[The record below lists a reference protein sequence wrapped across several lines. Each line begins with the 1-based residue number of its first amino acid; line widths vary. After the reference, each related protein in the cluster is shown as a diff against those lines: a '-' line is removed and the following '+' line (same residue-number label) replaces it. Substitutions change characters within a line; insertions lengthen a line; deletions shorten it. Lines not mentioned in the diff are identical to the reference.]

1 MIQNW
6 DIVSRIDPQT
16 KSLLYALVIDG
27 TEHDARLI
35 AKKLAGYAQA
45 PTAAVAPF
53 VYQFELPSDMDEGT
67 LDKIRT
73 AVTEGI
79 SQTNKV
85 NQFVP
90 GGVLGEPLF
99 NQDVTK
105 EDKDF
110 PTFITLDPSES
121 FFSPSGAGDV
131 ANRDTIGRGSI
142 DLDVPAGLDL
152 QKQVV
157 STQSEAL
164 PEELAKLAAKHQP
177 NATTVPPAPAEKAPA
192 EEVHAPQVPAAEPAQ
207 GPAVPAAETPVPE
220 VSAPAEEGNP
230 INDKDM
236 LIKDMEGTLLDQMPL
251 DDIFEAKTKY
261 DMFLDLNDPKANQQ
275 ANAGRDAKLG
285 DLADGKDSLEETFNI
300 FEQKI
305 KDETCFM
312 DLDAQ
317 GHITTRAA
325 GAATPEKA
333 PAAQVSVPPAED
345 KKPEEPAAQAAV
357 PPIQATPQE
366 PSAPVSKPQ
375 APEED
380 SLKIQIRAPQPQTA
394 QETPAAVQEA
404 PGNDTFRLSNHDST
418 IHPEASGMPD
428 VAAPQ
433 TAQEPEKENSVQMPE
448 ELKILD
454 TIAPVAGVSVRHFD
468 ATEHQPA
475 NPDTDLP
482 EITIRERVD
491 ALEKTFNLET
501 TINKETLQRT
511 FQQTLDTETPELAHP
526 LRTETTAM
534 REMREHQEALLRE
547 GVAPEVPQMA
557 PKVQQ
562 AEPQAPQA
570 VPQAPQMAQ
579 AVPEVPQMAQTEPQA
594 PQMAQAEPQAPQAE
608 ISMPA
613 ATVVPSAPQQQ
624 VATQEQ
630 ATPQQQVAPQ
640 PKPSVPGA
648 PTPAAPVLAP
658 AKPADLPDIPRV
670 QPAQSVAPAQP
681 AKPQAAPVEAAPAQ
695 PAPAVQEVALPKHKT
710 FRIKLKKPLE
720 QTKAPAIDDLHLQ
733 NDNKAESVMQEN
745 NEAKHTFRIRR
756 KEPLTQPQA
765 PLQPAAP
772 RPEPVQAPQ
781 QPHVPPTPAQPAVQ
795 PAPMQQPAPQ
805 PAVQPAPVPQP
816 APAPQPAV
824 QPAPVQQHAP
834 TPQPAPARPAALGP
848 NSTGARVEKPKT
860 IDHSI
865 ELPLSE
871 LKKHNWPLEVPLVP
885 TYTLE
890 NLVIS
895 VNRFAHA
902 TTVSVI
908 DAPGKLYNP
917 LVLFGPTG
925 TGKTHFLNAIG
936 YAMSQKLGQENIFM
950 TNGVRLSRGIQRYV
964 MEGNIDKFEKFM
976 DSVKVLLIDDIHL
989 IAVNEQNRVHISN
1002 LLNKFLKAQKQIVIT
1017 SKYPPESLAKLE
1029 ELINFKL
1036 DSGWISELKS
1046 AHGPAH
1052 FKIVKKMLTDNGI
1065 DLTDN
1070 QVEAFFGAPNITLST
1085 VSRSI
1090 RRIKVLEQVIFPGL
1104 EGVDRSQVM
1113 ILEKLLATKGEDKN
1127 SAIMKHSP
1135 DEITSLPPF
1144 GKGEWGRIGFFYPQ
1158 NSSNMMNWMVYALS
1172 ERAKE
1177 LGIEGSFEI
1186 AVRSSYATE
1195 NVISSAFKIAN
1206 LCDNKK
1212 LKGAVILG
1220 PSLQVCDPSVR
1231 ENFYDILT
1239 HMLEVMLI
1247 RCGIINMEDVS
1258 LPSTYVK
1265 LISELLR

>member
-164 PEELAKLAAKHQP
+164 PEELAKLAAKHRP
-177 NATTVPPAPAEKAPA
+177 DAATVPPAPAEKAPA
-192 EEVHAPQVPAAEPAQ
+192 EEVHAPQVSAAAEPAQ

-220 VSAPAEEGNP
+220 VLAPAEEGNP

-236 LIKDMEGTLLDQMPL
+236 LIKDMEGTLLDKMPL

-357 PPIQATPQE
+357 PPIQTAPQE

-404 PGNDTFRLSNHDST
+404 PGNDTFRLSNNDGT

-433 TAQEPEKENSVQMPE
+433 TAPQPEKENSVQMPE

-534 REMREHQEALLRE
+534 REMREHQEALLRD

-562 AEPQAPQA
+562 AEPQAPQ
-570 VPQAPQMAQ
+570 MAQ
-579 AVPEVPQMAQTEPQA
+579 AVPEVPQVA
-594 PQMAQAEPQAPQAE
+594 PKVQQAEPQMPQAE
-608 ISMPA
+608 ISMPVA
-613 ATVVPSAPQQQ
+613 PDVPLAPQEQ
-624 VATQEQ
+624 VA
-630 ATPQQQVAPQ
+630 PQQQVAPQ

-658 AKPADLPDIPRV
+658 AQPADLPDIPRV

-720 QTKAPAIDDLHLQ
+720 QTQAPATDDLHLQ

-781 QPHVPPTPAQPAVQ
+781 QPQVPPTPAQPAVH

-805 PAVQPAPVPQP
+805 PAVQPVPVPQP

-824 QPAPVQQHAP
+824 QPAPVQQPAP
-834 TPQPAPARPAALGP
+834 APQPAPVRPAALGP

>member
-131 ANRDTIGRGSI
+131 ANRNTIGRGSI
-142 DLDVPAGLDL
+142 DLDVPAGLDM

-177 NATTVPPAPAEKAPA
+177 DAATVPPAPAEKAPA

-207 GPAVPAAETPVPE
+207 GPAVPAAETPAPE

-333 PAAQVSVPPAED
+333 PAAQVSVPPTED

-357 PPIQATPQE
+357 PPLQTAPQE

-394 QETPAAVQEA
+394 QETPAAAQET
-404 PGNDTFRLSNHDST
+404 PGNDMFRLSNHDGT
-418 IHPEASGMPD
+418 IHPAASGMPD

-433 TAQEPEKENSVQMPE
+433 TAPQPEKENSVQMPE

-534 REMREHQEALLRE
+534 REMRERQEALLRE
-547 GVAPEVPQMA
+547 GVAPEVPQVA

-562 AEPQAPQA
+562 AE
-570 VPQAPQMAQ
+570 PQAPQMAQ
-579 AVPEVPQMAQTEPQA
+579 AVPEVPQIA
-594 PQMAQAEPQAPQAE
+594 PKVQQAEPQVPQAE

-613 ATVVPSAPQQQ
+613 
-624 VATQEQ
+624 
-630 ATPQQQVAPQ
+630 
-640 PKPSVPGA
+640 G
-648 PTPAAPVLAP
+648 PVLAP
-658 AKPADLPDIPRV
+658 AKPADLPDIPQV

-720 QTKAPAIDDLHLQ
+720 QTKAPATDDLHLQ

-781 QPHVPPTPAQPAVQ
+781 QPQVPLAPAQPAVQ

-805 PAVQPAPVPQP
+805 PAVQPAPVPH
-816 APAPQPAV
+816 APQPAV
-824 QPAPVQQHAP
+824 QPAPVQQPAP
-834 TPQPAPARPAALGP
+834 APQPAPARPAALGP

-1113 ILEKLLATKGEDKN
+1113 ILEKLLATKGEDQN

>member
-164 PEELAKLAAKHQP
+164 PEELAKLAAKHRP
-177 NATTVPPAPAEKAPA
+177 NAATVPPSPAEKAPA

-220 VSAPAEEGNP
+220 VSATAEEGNP

-357 PPIQATPQE
+357 PPIQTAPQE

-394 QETPAAVQEA
+394 QETPAAVQES

-433 TAQEPEKENSVQMPE
+433 TAPEPEKENSVQMPE

-547 GVAPEVPQMA
+547 GVAPEVPQVA

-562 AEPQAPQA
+562 AEPQAPQ
-570 VPQAPQMAQ
+570 MAQ
-579 AVPEVPQMAQTEPQA
+579 AVPDV
-594 PQMAQAEPQAPQAE
+594 PQAE

-613 ATVVPSAPQQQ
+613 APDVPSAPQGQVAPQQQ
-624 VATQEQ
+624 VAMQE
-630 ATPQQQVAPQ
+630 QVAPQ

-648 PTPAAPVLAP
+648 PTPAGPVLAP

-720 QTKAPAIDDLHLQ
+720 QTQAPATDDLHLQ

-805 PAVQPAPVPQP
+805 PVVQPAPVPQP

-824 QPAPVQQHAP
+824 QPAPVQQPAP
-834 TPQPAPARPAALGP
+834 APQPAPARPAALGP

>member
-121 FFSPSGAGDV
+121 FFSPSEAGDV

-164 PEELAKLAAKHQP
+164 PEELAELAAKHRP
-177 NATTVPPAPAEKAPA
+177 NAATVPPAPAEKAPA
-192 EEVHAPQVPAAEPAQ
+192 EEVHAPQGPAAEPAQ
-207 GPAVPAAETPVPE
+207 GPAVPAAETPAPE

-325 GAATPEKA
+325 QAATPEKA

-357 PPIQATPQE
+357 PPIQAALQE

-394 QETPAAVQEA
+394 QETPAAVQET
-404 PGNDTFRLSNHDST
+404 PGNDTFRLSNHDGT
-418 IHPEASGMPD
+418 INPAASGMPD

-433 TAQEPEKENSVQMPE
+433 TAPQPEKENSVQMPE

-491 ALEKTFNLET
+491 VLEKTFNLET

-534 REMREHQEALLRE
+534 REMRERQEALLRE
-547 GVAPEVPQMA
+547 GVAPKVPQVA

-562 AEPQAPQA
+562 AEPQ
-570 VPQAPQMAQ
+570 VPQMAQ
-579 AVPEVPQMAQTEPQA
+579 AVPDVPQVA
-594 PQMAQAEPQAPQAE
+594 PKVQQAEPQVPQAE

-613 ATVVPSAPQQQ
+613 
-624 VATQEQ
+624 
-630 ATPQQQVAPQ
+630 
-640 PKPSVPGA
+640 G
-648 PTPAAPVLAP
+648 PVLAP
-658 AKPADLPDIPRV
+658 AQPADLPDIPRV

-720 QTKAPAIDDLHLQ
+720 QTKAPATDDLHLQ

-781 QPHVPPTPAQPAVQ
+781 QPQVPPTPAQPAVQ
-795 PAPMQQPAPQ
+795 PAPMQHSAPQ
-805 PAVQPAPVPQP
+805 PAVQPAPVPH
-816 APAPQPAV
+816 APQPAV
-824 QPAPVQQHAP
+824 QPAPVQQPAP
-834 TPQPAPARPAALGP
+834 APQPAPARPAALGP

-1113 ILEKLLATKGEDKN
+1113 ILEKLLATKGEDQN

>member
-121 FFSPSGAGDV
+121 FFSPSGAGDM

-177 NATTVPPAPAEKAPA
+177 NAATVPPAPAKKAPA

-207 GPAVPAAETPVPE
+207 GPAVPAAETPAPE

-325 GAATPEKA
+325 QAATPEKA

-357 PPIQATPQE
+357 PPIQTAPQE
-366 PSAPVSKPQ
+366 PSVPVSKPQ

-404 PGNDTFRLSNHDST
+404 PGNATFRLSNHDGT
-418 IHPEASGMPD
+418 IHPAASGMPD

-433 TAQEPEKENSVQMPE
+433 TAPQPEKENSVQMPE

-491 ALEKTFNLET
+491 VLEKTFNLET

-534 REMREHQEALLRE
+534 REMRERQEALLRE
-547 GVAPEVPQMA
+547 GVAPEVPQA
-557 PKVQQ
+557 VPKVQQ
-562 AEPQAPQA
+562 AEPQAPQ
-570 VPQAPQMAQ
+570 MAQ
-579 AVPEVPQMAQTEPQA
+579 AVPDV
-594 PQMAQAEPQAPQAE
+594 PQAE

-613 ATVVPSAPQQQ
+613 
-624 VATQEQ
+624 
-630 ATPQQQVAPQ
+630 
-640 PKPSVPGA
+640 G
-648 PTPAAPVLAP
+648 PVLAP
-658 AKPADLPDIPRV
+658 AQPADLPDIPRV

-681 AKPQAAPVEAAPAQ
+681 VKPQAAPVEAAPAQ

-720 QTKAPAIDDLHLQ
+720 QTKAPATDDLHLQ

-781 QPHVPPTPAQPAVQ
+781 QPQVPPIPAQPAVQ
-795 PAPMQQPAPQ
+795 PAPMQHSAPQ

-824 QPAPVQQHAP
+824 QPVPVQQPAP
-834 TPQPAPARPAALGP
+834 APQPAPARPAALGP

-1113 ILEKLLATKGEDKN
+1113 ILEKLLATKGEDQN

-1247 RCGIINMEDVS
+1247 RCGIINMEDVR

>member
-164 PEELAKLAAKHQP
+164 PEELAKLAAKHRP
-177 NATTVPPAPAEKAPA
+177 NAATVPPDPAEKAPA
-192 EEVHAPQVPAAEPAQ
+192 EEVHAPQVPAAEPAP

-275 ANAGRDAKLG
+275 ANAGRNAKLG

-357 PPIQATPQE
+357 PPLQTAPQE
-366 PSAPVSKPQ
+366 PSVPVSKPQ

-394 QETPAAVQEA
+394 QETPATVQEA
-404 PGNDTFRLSNHDST
+404 PGNDTFRLSNHDGT
-418 IHPEASGMPD
+418 INPAASGMPD

-433 TAQEPEKENSVQMPE
+433 TAPQPEKENSVQMPE

-491 ALEKTFNLET
+491 VLEKTFNLET

-534 REMREHQEALLRE
+534 REMRERQEALLRE
-547 GVAPEVPQMA
+547 GVAPEVPQVA

-562 AEPQAPQA
+562 AEPQ
-570 VPQAPQMAQ
+570 V
-579 AVPEVPQMAQTEPQA
+579 
-594 PQMAQAEPQAPQAE
+594 PQAE

-613 ATVVPSAPQQQ
+613 
-624 VATQEQ
+624 
-630 ATPQQQVAPQ
+630 
-640 PKPSVPGA
+640 G
-648 PTPAAPVLAP
+648 PVLAP
-658 AKPADLPDIPRV
+658 AQPADLPDIPQV

-720 QTKAPAIDDLHLQ
+720 QTKAPATDDLHLQ

-781 QPHVPPTPAQPAVQ
+781 QPQVPPTPAQPAVQ

-805 PAVQPAPVPQP
+805 PAVQPAPVPH
-816 APAPQPAV
+816 APQPAV
-824 QPAPVQQHAP
+824 QPAPVQQPAP
-834 TPQPAPARPAALGP
+834 APQPAPARPAALGP

>member
-131 ANRDTIGRGSI
+131 ANRNTIGRGSI
-142 DLDVPAGLDL
+142 DLDVPAGLDM

-164 PEELAKLAAKHQP
+164 PEELAKLAAKHRP
-177 NATTVPPAPAEKAPA
+177 NAATVPPAPAEKAPA
-192 EEVHAPQVPAAEPAQ
+192 EEVHAPQVPAAAEPAQ
-207 GPAVPAAETPVPE
+207 GPAVPAAETPAPE
-220 VSAPAEEGNP
+220 VSAPAEEGSP

-325 GAATPEKA
+325 QAATPEKA
-333 PAAQVSVPPAED
+333 PAAQASVPPAKD

-357 PPIQATPQE
+357 PPLQTAPQE

-380 SLKIQIRAPQPQTA
+380 SLKIQIRAPQPQPA
-394 QETPAAVQEA
+394 QETPAAAQET
-404 PGNDTFRLSNHDST
+404 PGNDTFRLSNHDGT
-418 IHPEASGMPD
+418 INPAASGMPD

-433 TAQEPEKENSVQMPE
+433 TAPQPEKENSVQMPE

-491 ALEKTFNLET
+491 VLEKTFNLET

-526 LRTETTAM
+526 LRAETTAM
-534 REMREHQEALLRE
+534 REMRERQEALLRE
-547 GVAPEVPQMA
+547 GVAPEVPQVA

-562 AEPQAPQA
+562 AE
-570 VPQAPQMAQ
+570 PQAPQMAQ
-579 AVPEVPQMAQTEPQA
+579 AVPEVPQIAPKVQQAEPQAPQMAQVVPEVPQAEPQA
-594 PQMAQAEPQAPQAE
+594 PQMAQAVPEVPQIAPKVQQAEPQVPQAE

-613 ATVVPSAPQQQ
+613 
-624 VATQEQ
+624 
-630 ATPQQQVAPQ
+630 
-640 PKPSVPGA
+640 G
-648 PTPAAPVLAP
+648 PVLAP
-658 AKPADLPDIPRV
+658 AQPADLPDIPQV

-695 PAPAVQEVALPKHKT
+695 PAPAVQEVTLPKHKT

-720 QTKAPAIDDLHLQ
+720 QTKAPATDDLHLQ

-781 QPHVPPTPAQPAVQ
+781 QPQVPPIPAQPAVQ

-824 QPAPVQQHAP
+824 QPAPVQQPAP
-834 TPQPAPARPAALGP
+834 APQPAPARPAALGP

-1113 ILEKLLATKGEDKN
+1113 ILEKLLATKGEDQN

-1135 DEITSLPPF
+1135 EEITSLPPF

>member
-16 KSLLYALVIDG
+16 KSLLYALVIAG

-45 PTAAVAPF
+45 PTAAVTPF

-164 PEELAKLAAKHQP
+164 PEELAELAAKHRP
-177 NATTVPPAPAEKAPA
+177 DAATVPPAPAEKAPA
-192 EEVHAPQVPAAEPAQ
+192 EEIHAPQVPAAEPAQ
-207 GPAVPAAETPVPE
+207 GPAVPAAETPAPE

-357 PPIQATPQE
+357 PPIQTAPQE

-394 QETPAAVQEA
+394 QETPAAAQET
-404 PGNDTFRLSNHDST
+404 PGNDTFRLSNHDGT
-418 IHPEASGMPD
+418 INPAASGMPD

-433 TAQEPEKENSVQMPE
+433 TAPQPEKENSVQMPE

-454 TIAPVAGVSVRHFD
+454 TIAPVSGVSVRHFD

-491 ALEKTFNLET
+491 VLEKTFNLET

-534 REMREHQEALLRE
+534 REMRERQEALLRE
-547 GVAPEVPQMA
+547 GVAPEVPQVA

-562 AEPQAPQA
+562 AE
-570 VPQAPQMAQ
+570 PQAPQMAQ
-579 AVPEVPQMAQTEPQA
+579 AVPEVPQAEPQA
-594 PQMAQAEPQAPQAE
+594 PQMAQAVPDVPQVAPKVQQAEPQVPQAE

-613 ATVVPSAPQQQ
+613 
-624 VATQEQ
+624 
-630 ATPQQQVAPQ
+630 
-640 PKPSVPGA
+640 G
-648 PTPAAPVLAP
+648 PVLAP
-658 AKPADLPDIPRV
+658 AQPADLPDIPRV
-670 QPAQSVAPAQP
+670 QPAQSVAPAQS

-720 QTKAPAIDDLHLQ
+720 QTQAPATDDLHLQ

-781 QPHVPPTPAQPAVQ
+781 QPQVPPTPAQPAVQ
-795 PAPMQQPAPQ
+795 PAPMQHSAPQ
-805 PAVQPAPVPQP
+805 PAVQPAPVPH
-816 APAPQPAV
+816 APQPAV
-824 QPAPVQQHAP
+824 QPAPVQQPAP
-834 TPQPAPARPAALGP
+834 APQPAPARPAALGP

-1113 ILEKLLATKGEDKN
+1113 ILEKLLATKGEDQN

-1135 DEITSLPPF
+1135 EEITSLPPF

-1247 RCGIINMEDVS
+1247 RCGIINMEDVR

>member
-121 FFSPSGAGDV
+121 FFSPSEAGDV

-164 PEELAKLAAKHQP
+164 PEELAKLAAKHRP
-177 NATTVPPAPAEKAPA
+177 NAAAVPPAPAEKAPA
-192 EEVHAPQVPAAEPAQ
+192 PQVPAAEPAQ
-207 GPAVPAAETPVPE
+207 VPAVPAAETPAPE
-220 VSAPAEEGNP
+220 VLATAEEGNP

-357 PPIQATPQE
+357 PPIQTTPQE

-375 APEED
+375 APEEN

-404 PGNDTFRLSNHDST
+404 PGNDTFRLSNHDGT
-418 IHPEASGMPD
+418 ISPAASGMPN

-433 TAQEPEKENSVQMPE
+433 TAPEPEKENSVQMPE
-448 ELKILD
+448 ELKILN

-491 ALEKTFNLET
+491 VLEKTFNLET

-534 REMREHQEALLRE
+534 REMRERQEALLRE
-547 GVAPEVPQMA
+547 GEA
-557 PKVQQ
+557 
-562 AEPQAPQA
+562 
-570 VPQAPQMAQ
+570 
-579 AVPEVPQMAQTEPQA
+579 PEVPQMAQTEPQA
-594 PQMAQAEPQAPQAE
+594 PQMAQAVPDVPQAPQAEPQAPQMAQTEPQAPQAE

-613 ATVVPSAPQQQ
+613 APDVPSAPQGQVAPQQQ
-624 VATQEQ
+624 VAAQE
-630 ATPQQQVAPQ
+630 QVAPQ
-640 PKPSVPGA
+640 PKPSVPGV

-781 QPHVPPTPAQPAVQ
+781 QPQVPPTPAQPAAQ

-824 QPAPVQQHAP
+824 QPASVQQHAP

>member
-131 ANRDTIGRGSI
+131 ANRNTIGRGSI

-164 PEELAKLAAKHQP
+164 PEELANLAAKHRP
-177 NATTVPPAPAEKAPA
+177 NAATVPPAPAEKAPA
-192 EEVHAPQVPAAEPAQ
+192 EVHAPQVPAAEPAQ

-220 VSAPAEEGNP
+220 VSAPAEESNP

-236 LIKDMEGTLLDQMPL
+236 LIKDMEGTLLDQIPL

-325 GAATPEKA
+325 GATTPEKA

-357 PPIQATPQE
+357 PPIQTAPQE
-366 PSAPVSKPQ
+366 PSVPVSKPQ

-394 QETPAAVQEA
+394 QETPAAAQET

-433 TAQEPEKENSVQMPE
+433 TAPQPEKENSVQMPE

-491 ALEKTFNLET
+491 VLEKTFNLET

-534 REMREHQEALLRE
+534 REMRERQEALLRE
-547 GVAPEVPQMA
+547 GVAPEVPQVA

-562 AEPQAPQA
+562 AE
-570 VPQAPQMAQ
+570 PQAPQMAQ
-579 AVPEVPQMAQTEPQA
+579 AVPEVPQAEPQA
-594 PQMAQAEPQAPQAE
+594 PQMAQAVPNVPQIAPKVQQAEPQVPQAE

-613 ATVVPSAPQQQ
+613 
-624 VATQEQ
+624 
-630 ATPQQQVAPQ
+630 
-640 PKPSVPGA
+640 G
-648 PTPAAPVLAP
+648 PVLAP

-720 QTKAPAIDDLHLQ
+720 QTQAPATDDLHLQ

-781 QPHVPPTPAQPAVQ
+781 QPQVPPLPAQPAVQ

-805 PAVQPAPVPQP
+805 PAVQPAPVPH
-816 APAPQPAV
+816 APQPAV
-824 QPAPVQQHAP
+824 QPAPVQQPAP
-834 TPQPAPARPAALGP
+834 APQPAPARPAALGP

-1113 ILEKLLATKGEDKN
+1113 ILEKLLATKGEDQN

>member
-142 DLDVPAGLDL
+142 DLDVPAGLDM

-164 PEELAKLAAKHQP
+164 PEELAELAAKHRP
-177 NATTVPPAPAEKAPA
+177 NAATVPPAPAEKAPA

-207 GPAVPAAETPVPE
+207 VPAVPAAETPVPE
-220 VSAPAEEGNP
+220 VSAPAEEGSP

-345 KKPEEPAAQAAV
+345 KKPEEPPAQAAV
-357 PPIQATPQE
+357 PPIQTAPQE

-394 QETPAAVQEA
+394 QETPAAAQET
-404 PGNDTFRLSNHDST
+404 PGNDTFRLSNHDGT
-418 IHPEASGMPD
+418 IHPAASGMPD

-433 TAQEPEKENSVQMPE
+433 TAPQPEKENSVQMPE

-454 TIAPVAGVSVRHFD
+454 TITPVAGVSVRHFD

-491 ALEKTFNLET
+491 VLEKTFN
-501 TINKETLQRT
+501 
-511 FQQTLDTETPELAHP
+511 
-526 LRTETTAM
+526 
-534 REMREHQEALLRE
+534 
-547 GVAPEVPQMA
+547 
-557 PKVQQ
+557 
-562 AEPQAPQA
+562 
-570 VPQAPQMAQ
+570 
-579 AVPEVPQMAQTEPQA
+579 
-594 PQMAQAEPQAPQAE
+594 
-608 ISMPA
+608 
-613 ATVVPSAPQQQ
+613 
-624 VATQEQ
+624 
-630 ATPQQQVAPQ
+630 
-640 PKPSVPGA
+640 
-648 PTPAAPVLAP
+648 
-658 AKPADLPDIPRV
+658 
-670 QPAQSVAPAQP
+670 
-681 AKPQAAPVEAAPAQ
+681 
-695 PAPAVQEVALPKHKT
+695 
-710 FRIKLKKPLE
+710 
-720 QTKAPAIDDLHLQ
+720 
-733 NDNKAESVMQEN
+733 
-745 NEAKHTFRIRR
+745 
-756 KEPLTQPQA
+756 
-765 PLQPAAP
+765 
-772 RPEPVQAPQ
+772 
-781 QPHVPPTPAQPAVQ
+781 
-795 PAPMQQPAPQ
+795 
-805 PAVQPAPVPQP
+805 
-816 APAPQPAV
+816 
-824 QPAPVQQHAP
+824 
-834 TPQPAPARPAALGP
+834 
-848 NSTGARVEKPKT
+848 
-860 IDHSI
+860 
-865 ELPLSE
+865 
-871 LKKHNWPLEVPLVP
+871 
-885 TYTLE
+885 
-890 NLVIS
+890 
-895 VNRFAHA
+895 
-902 TTVSVI
+902 
-908 DAPGKLYNP
+908 
-917 LVLFGPTG
+917 
-925 TGKTHFLNAIG
+925 
-936 YAMSQKLGQENIFM
+936 
-950 TNGVRLSRGIQRYV
+950 
-964 MEGNIDKFEKFM
+964 
-976 DSVKVLLIDDIHL
+976 
-989 IAVNEQNRVHISN
+989 
-1002 LLNKFLKAQKQIVIT
+1002 
-1017 SKYPPESLAKLE
+1017 
-1029 ELINFKL
+1029 
-1036 DSGWISELKS
+1036 
-1046 AHGPAH
+1046 
-1052 FKIVKKMLTDNGI
+1052 
-1065 DLTDN
+1065 
-1070 QVEAFFGAPNITLST
+1070 
-1085 VSRSI
+1085 
-1090 RRIKVLEQVIFPGL
+1090 
-1104 EGVDRSQVM
+1104 
-1113 ILEKLLATKGEDKN
+1113 
-1127 SAIMKHSP
+1127 
-1135 DEITSLPPF
+1135 
-1144 GKGEWGRIGFFYPQ
+1144 
-1158 NSSNMMNWMVYALS
+1158 
-1172 ERAKE
+1172 
-1177 LGIEGSFEI
+1177 
-1186 AVRSSYATE
+1186 
-1195 NVISSAFKIAN
+1195 
-1206 LCDNKK
+1206 
-1212 LKGAVILG
+1212 
-1220 PSLQVCDPSVR
+1220 
-1231 ENFYDILT
+1231 
-1239 HMLEVMLI
+1239 
-1247 RCGIINMEDVS
+1247 
-1258 LPSTYVK
+1258 
-1265 LISELLR
+1265 

>member
-142 DLDVPAGLDL
+142 DLDVPAGLDM

-164 PEELAKLAAKHQP
+164 PEELAKLAAKHRP
-177 NATTVPPAPAEKAPA
+177 NAATVPPAPAEKAPA
-192 EEVHAPQVPAAEPAQ
+192 EEVHAPQGPAAEPAQ
-207 GPAVPAAETPVPE
+207 GPAVPAAETPAPE
-220 VSAPAEEGNP
+220 VSAPAEESNP

-325 GAATPEKA
+325 QAATPEKA
-333 PAAQVSVPPAED
+333 PAAQASVPPAED

-357 PPIQATPQE
+357 PPIQAAPQE
-366 PSAPVSKPQ
+366 PSVPVSKPQ

-380 SLKIQIRAPQPQTA
+380 SLKMQIRAPQPQTA

-404 PGNDTFRLSNHDST
+404 PGNDTFRLSNHDGT
-418 IHPEASGMPD
+418 IHPAASGMPD

-433 TAQEPEKENSVQMPE
+433 TAPQPEEENSVQMPE

-491 ALEKTFNLET
+491 VLEKTFNLET
-501 TINKETLQRT
+501 TINKDTLQRT

-534 REMREHQEALLRE
+534 REMRERQEALLRE
-547 GVAPEVPQMA
+547 GVAPEVPQVV
-557 PKVQQ
+557 PEVPQ
-562 AEPQAPQA
+562 AE
-570 VPQAPQMAQ
+570 PQAPQMAQ
-579 AVPEVPQMAQTEPQA
+579 AVPDVPQVA
-594 PQMAQAEPQAPQAE
+594 PKVQQAEPQVPQAE

-613 ATVVPSAPQQQ
+613 
-624 VATQEQ
+624 
-630 ATPQQQVAPQ
+630 
-640 PKPSVPGA
+640 G
-648 PTPAAPVLAP
+648 PVLAP
-658 AKPADLPDIPRV
+658 AQPADLPDIPRV
-670 QPAQSVAPAQP
+670 QPAQSVAPVQP
-681 AKPQAAPVEAAPAQ
+681 AKPQAAPLEAAPAQ

-720 QTKAPAIDDLHLQ
+720 QTKAPATDDLHLQ

-781 QPHVPPTPAQPAVQ
+781 QPQVPPTPAQPAVQ

-805 PAVQPAPVPQP
+805 PAVQPAPVPH
-816 APAPQPAV
+816 APQPAV
-824 QPAPVQQHAP
+824 QPAPVQQPAP
-834 TPQPAPARPAALGP
+834 APQPAPARPAALGP

-1113 ILEKLLATKGEDKN
+1113 ILEKLLATKGEDQN

>member
-164 PEELAKLAAKHQP
+164 PEELAKLAAKHRP
-177 NATTVPPAPAEKAPA
+177 NAAAVPPAPAEKAPA
-192 EEVHAPQVPAAEPAQ
+192 EEVHAPQVPATAEPEQ
-207 GPAVPAAETPVPE
+207 GPAVPAAETPAPE

-357 PPIQATPQE
+357 PPIQTAPQE

-404 PGNDTFRLSNHDST
+404 PGNDTFRLSNHDGT
-418 IHPEASGMPD
+418 IHPAASGMPD

-433 TAQEPEKENSVQMPE
+433 TAPKPEEENSVQMPE

-491 ALEKTFNLET
+491 VLEKTFNLET

-534 REMREHQEALLRE
+534 REMRERQEALLRE
-547 GVAPEVPQMA
+547 GVAPEVPQVA

-562 AEPQAPQA
+562 AE
-570 VPQAPQMAQ
+570 PQAPQMAQ
-579 AVPEVPQMAQTEPQA
+579 AVPEVPQIA
-594 PQMAQAEPQAPQAE
+594 PKVQQAEPQVPQAE

-613 ATVVPSAPQQQ
+613 
-624 VATQEQ
+624 
-630 ATPQQQVAPQ
+630 
-640 PKPSVPGA
+640 G
-648 PTPAAPVLAP
+648 PVLAP

-681 AKPQAAPVEAAPAQ
+681 AKPQAAPLEAAPAQ

-720 QTKAPAIDDLHLQ
+720 QTKAPATDDLHLQ

-781 QPHVPPTPAQPAVQ
+781 QPQVPPTPAQPAVQ
-795 PAPMQQPAPQ
+795 PAPMQHSAPQ
-805 PAVQPAPVPQP
+805 PAVQPAPVPH
-816 APAPQPAV
+816 APQPAV
-824 QPAPVQQHAP
+824 QPAPVQQPAP
-834 TPQPAPARPAALGP
+834 APQPAPARPAALGP

-1017 SKYPPESLAKLE
+1017 SKYPPEALAKLE

-1113 ILEKLLATKGEDKN
+1113 ILEKLLATKGEDQN

>member
-121 FFSPSGAGDV
+121 FFSPSETGDV

-164 PEELAKLAAKHQP
+164 PEELAKLAAKHRP
-177 NATTVPPAPAEKAPA
+177 NAATVPPAPAEKAPA
-192 EEVHAPQVPAAEPAQ
+192 EEVPAPQVPAAEPAQ
-207 GPAVPAAETPVPE
+207 GPAVPAAETPAPE

-357 PPIQATPQE
+357 PPIQTTPQE

-394 QETPAAVQEA
+394 QETPAALQEA
-404 PGNDTFRLSNHDST
+404 PGNDTFRLSNHDGA
-418 IHPEASGMPD
+418 IHPAASGMPD

-433 TAQEPEKENSVQMPE
+433 TAPQPEEENSVQMPE
-448 ELKILD
+448 ELKILN

-491 ALEKTFNLET
+491 VLEKTFNLET
-501 TINKETLQRT
+501 TINKDTLQRT

-534 REMREHQEALLRE
+534 REMRERQEALLRE

-557 PKVQQ
+557 
-562 AEPQAPQA
+562 QA
-570 VPQAPQMAQ
+570 VPD
-579 AVPEVPQMAQTEPQA
+579 VPQMAQTEPQA

-613 ATVVPSAPQQQ
+613 APDVPSAPQQQ
-624 VATQEQ
+624 AI
-630 ATPQQQVAPQ
+630 PQQQVAPR

-658 AKPADLPDIPRV
+658 AQPADLPDIPRV

-781 QPHVPPTPAQPAVQ
+781 QPQVPPTPAQPAVQ

-805 PAVQPAPVPQP
+805 PAVQPAP
-816 APAPQPAV
+816 APQPAV
-824 QPAPVQQHAP
+824 QPASVQQHAP

>member
-164 PEELAKLAAKHQP
+164 PEELAKLAAKHRP
-177 NATTVPPAPAEKAPA
+177 NAATVPPAPAEKAPA

-207 GPAVPAAETPVPE
+207 GPAVPAAETPAPE

-236 LIKDMEGTLLDQMPL
+236 LIKDMEGTLLDKMPL

-345 KKPEEPAAQAAV
+345 KKPEEPAAQTAV
-357 PPIQATPQE
+357 PPIQTAPQE

-433 TAQEPEKENSVQMPE
+433 TAPQPEEENSVQMPE
-448 ELKILD
+448 ELKILN

-534 REMREHQEALLRE
+534 REMRERQEALLRD
-547 GVAPEVPQMA
+547 GVAPEVPQVA
-557 PKVQQ
+557 PKVQPT
-562 AEPQAPQA
+562 E
-570 VPQAPQMAQ
+570 PQAPQMAQ
-579 AVPEVPQMAQTEPQA
+579 AVPDVPQIA
-594 PQMAQAEPQAPQAE
+594 PKVQQAESQVPQAE

-613 ATVVPSAPQQQ
+613 A
-624 VATQEQ
+624 
-630 ATPQQQVAPQ
+630 
-640 PKPSVPGA
+640 
-648 PTPAAPVLAP
+648 PVLAP
-658 AKPADLPDIPRV
+658 AQPADLPDIPRV

-720 QTKAPAIDDLHLQ
+720 QTKAPATDDLHLQ

>member
-164 PEELAKLAAKHQP
+164 PEELAKLAAKHRP
-177 NATTVPPAPAEKAPA
+177 NAATVPPAPAEKAPA

-207 GPAVPAAETPVPE
+207 GPAVPAAETPAPE
-220 VSAPAEEGNP
+220 VSAPAEESNP

-357 PPIQATPQE
+357 PPIQTAPQE

-394 QETPAAVQEA
+394 QETPAAAQET
-404 PGNDTFRLSNHDST
+404 PGNDTFRLSNHDGT
-418 IHPEASGMPD
+418 INPAASGMPD

-433 TAQEPEKENSVQMPE
+433 PEEENSVQMPE

-454 TIAPVAGVSVRHFD
+454 TIAPVSGVSVRHFD

-491 ALEKTFNLET
+491 VLEKTFNLET

-534 REMREHQEALLRE
+534 REMRERQEALLRE
-547 GVAPEVPQMA
+547 GVAPEVPQVA

-562 AEPQAPQA
+562 AEPQAPQMAQA
-570 VPQAPQMAQ
+570 VPDVPQAEPQAPQMAQ
-579 AVPEVPQMAQTEPQA
+579 AVPEVPQTA
-594 PQMAQAEPQAPQAE
+594 PKVQQAEPQVPQAE

-613 ATVVPSAPQQQ
+613 
-624 VATQEQ
+624 
-630 ATPQQQVAPQ
+630 
-640 PKPSVPGA
+640 G
-648 PTPAAPVLAP
+648 PVLAP
-658 AKPADLPDIPRV
+658 AQPADLPDIPRV
-670 QPAQSVAPAQP
+670 QPAQGVAPAQS

-720 QTKAPAIDDLHLQ
+720 QTKAPATDDLHLQ

-781 QPHVPPTPAQPAVQ
+781 QPQVPPPPAQPAVQ
-795 PAPMQQPAPQ
+795 PAPMQHSAPQ
-805 PAVQPAPVPQP
+805 PAVQPAPVPH
-816 APAPQPAV
+816 APQPAV
-824 QPAPVQQHAP
+824 QPAPVQQPAP
-834 TPQPAPARPAALGP
+834 APQPAPARPAALGP

-1113 ILEKLLATKGEDKN
+1113 ILEKLLATKGEDQN

>member
-1 MIQNW
+1 
-6 DIVSRIDPQT
+6 
-16 KSLLYALVIDG
+16 
-27 TEHDARLI
+27 
-35 AKKLAGYAQA
+35 
-45 PTAAVAPF
+45 
-53 VYQFELPSDMDEGT
+53 MDEGT

-131 ANRDTIGRGSI
+131 ANRNTIGRGSI
-142 DLDVPAGLDL
+142 DLDVPAGLDM

-177 NATTVPPAPAEKAPA
+177 DAATVPPAPAEKAPA

-207 GPAVPAAETPVPE
+207 GPAVPAAETPAPE

-357 PPIQATPQE
+357 PPIQTAPQE

-380 SLKIQIRAPQPQTA
+380 SLKIQIRAPQPQPA
-394 QETPAAVQEA
+394 QETPAAAQEA
-404 PGNDTFRLSNHDST
+404 PGNDTFRLSNHDGT
-418 IHPEASGMPD
+418 IHPAASGMPD

-433 TAQEPEKENSVQMPE
+433 TAPQPEKENSVQMPE

-491 ALEKTFNLET
+491 VLEKTFNLET

-534 REMREHQEALLRE
+534 REMRERQEALLRE
-547 GVAPEVPQMA
+547 GVAPEVPQVA

-562 AEPQAPQA
+562 AE
-570 VPQAPQMAQ
+570 PQAPQMAQ
-579 AVPEVPQMAQTEPQA
+579 AVPEVPQIA
-594 PQMAQAEPQAPQAE
+594 PKVQQAEPQVPQAE

-613 ATVVPSAPQQQ
+613 
-624 VATQEQ
+624 
-630 ATPQQQVAPQ
+630 
-640 PKPSVPGA
+640 G
-648 PTPAAPVLAP
+648 PVLAP
-658 AKPADLPDIPRV
+658 AKPADLPDIPQV

-681 AKPQAAPVEAAPAQ
+681 AKPQAAPVEAAPAH

-720 QTKAPAIDDLHLQ
+720 QTQAPATDDLHLQ

-781 QPHVPPTPAQPAVQ
+781 QPQVPPIPAQPAVQ

-805 PAVQPAPVPQP
+805 PAVQPAPVPH
-816 APAPQPAV
+816 APQPAV
-824 QPAPVQQHAP
+824 QPAPVQQPAP
-834 TPQPAPARPAALGP
+834 APQPAPARPAALGP

-925 TGKTHFLNAIG
+925 PGKTHFLNAIG

-1113 ILEKLLATKGEDKN
+1113 ILEKLLATKGEDQN
-1127 SAIMKHSP
+1127 SAIMEHSP

>member
-121 FFSPSGAGDV
+121 FFSPSEAGDV

-164 PEELAKLAAKHQP
+164 PAELAELAAKHRS
-177 NATTVPPAPAEKAPA
+177 NAAAVPPAPAEKTPA
-192 EEVHAPQVPAAEPAQ
+192 EEVHAPQVPAAAEPAQ
-207 GPAVPAAETPVPE
+207 GPAVPAEETPAPE

-345 KKPEEPAAQAAV
+345 KKPEEPSAQAAV
-357 PPIQATPQE
+357 PPIQTTPQE

-394 QETPAAVQEA
+394 P
-404 PGNDTFRLSNHDST
+404 
-418 IHPEASGMPD
+418 
-428 VAAPQ
+428 
-433 TAQEPEKENSVQMPE
+433 EPEKENSVQMPE

-491 ALEKTFNLET
+491 VLEKTFNLET

-534 REMREHQEALLRE
+534 REMRERQEALLRE
-547 GVAPEVPQMA
+547 GVAPEVPQVA
-557 PKVQQ
+557 PK
-562 AEPQAPQA
+562 A
-570 VPQAPQMAQ
+570 
-579 AVPEVPQMAQTEPQA
+579 PQMAQTEPQA
-594 PQMAQAEPQAPQAE
+594 PQMVQAVPDVPQAEPQAPQMAQTEPQASQAE

-613 ATVVPSAPQQQ
+613 APQ
-624 VATQEQ
+624 EP

-640 PKPSVPGA
+640 PKPSVPGVS
-648 PTPAAPVLAP
+648 TPAAPVLAP

-720 QTKAPAIDDLHLQ
+720 QTQAPATDDLHLQ

-781 QPHVPPTPAQPAVQ
+781 QPQVPPTPAQPAVQ

-805 PAVQPAPVPQP
+805 PAVQPAPVPH
-816 APAPQPAV
+816 APQPAV
-824 QPAPVQQHAP
+824 QPAPVQQPAP
-834 TPQPAPARPAALGP
+834 APQPAPARPAALGP

>member
-121 FFSPSGAGDV
+121 FFSPSEAGDV

-142 DLDVPAGLDL
+142 DLDVPAGLDM

-164 PEELAKLAAKHQP
+164 PEELAKLAAKHRP
-177 NATTVPPAPAEKAPA
+177 NAAAVPPAPAEKAPA
-192 EEVHAPQVPAAEPAQ
+192 EEVHAPQV
-207 GPAVPAAETPVPE
+207 PAVPAAETPVPE

-333 PAAQVSVPPAED
+333 PAAQVSVPPAKD

-357 PPIQATPQE
+357 PPLQTAPQE

-394 QETPAAVQEA
+394 QETPAAAQET
-404 PGNDTFRLSNHDST
+404 PGNDTFRLSNHDGT
-418 IHPEASGMPD
+418 INPAASGMPD

-433 TAQEPEKENSVQMPE
+433 TAPQPEEENSVQMPE

-491 ALEKTFNLET
+491 VLEKTFNLET

-534 REMREHQEALLRE
+534 REMRERQEALLRE
-547 GVAPEVPQMA
+547 GVAPEVPQVA

-562 AEPQAPQA
+562 AEPQAPQMA
-570 VPQAPQMAQ
+570 QAVPDVPQAEPQVPQMAQ
-579 AVPEVPQMAQTEPQA
+579 AVSEVPQMAPKVQ
-594 PQMAQAEPQAPQAE
+594 QAEPQVPQAD

-613 ATVVPSAPQQQ
+613 
-624 VATQEQ
+624 
-630 ATPQQQVAPQ
+630 
-640 PKPSVPGA
+640 G
-648 PTPAAPVLAP
+648 PVLAP
-658 AKPADLPDIPRV
+658 AQPADLPDIPRV

-720 QTKAPAIDDLHLQ
+720 QTKAPATDDLHLQ

-781 QPHVPPTPAQPAVQ
+781 QPQVPPTPAQPAVQ

-805 PAVQPAPVPQP
+805 PAVQPAPVPH
-816 APAPQPAV
+816 APQPAV
-824 QPAPVQQHAP
+824 QPAPVQQPAP
-834 TPQPAPARPAALGP
+834 APQPAPARPAALGP

-1113 ILEKLLATKGEDKN
+1113 ILEKLLATKGEDQN

>member
-142 DLDVPAGLDL
+142 DLDVPAGLNM

-177 NATTVPPAPAEKAPA
+177 NAATVPPAPAEKAPA
-192 EEVHAPQVPAAEPAQ
+192 EEVHTPQVPAAAEPAQ
-207 GPAVPAAETPVPE
+207 GPAVPAAETPAPE
-220 VSAPAEEGNP
+220 VSAPAEESNP

-357 PPIQATPQE
+357 PPIQTAPQE

-394 QETPAAVQEA
+394 QETPAAAQEA
-404 PGNDTFRLSNHDST
+404 PGNDTFRLSNHDGT
-418 IHPEASGMPD
+418 IHPAASGMPD

-433 TAQEPEKENSVQMPE
+433 TAPQPEKENSVQMPE

-534 REMREHQEALLRE
+534 REMRERQEALLRE
-547 GVAPEVPQMA
+547 GVAPEVPQVA

-562 AEPQAPQA
+562 AEPQAPQMA
-570 VPQAPQMAQ
+570 QVVPEVPQ
-579 AVPEVPQMAQTEPQA
+579 AVPEVPQIAPKVQQTEPQV
-594 PQMAQAEPQAPQAE
+594 PQAE

-613 ATVVPSAPQQQ
+613 
-624 VATQEQ
+624 
-630 ATPQQQVAPQ
+630 
-640 PKPSVPGA
+640 G
-648 PTPAAPVLAP
+648 PVLAP

-720 QTKAPAIDDLHLQ
+720 QTKAPATDDLHLQ

-781 QPHVPPTPAQPAVQ
+781 QPQVPPTPAQPAVQ

-805 PAVQPAPVPQP
+805 PAVQPAPVPH
-816 APAPQPAV
+816 APQPAV
-824 QPAPVQQHAP
+824 QPAPVQQPAP
-834 TPQPAPARPAALGP
+834 APQPAPARPAALGP

-1113 ILEKLLATKGEDKN
+1113 ILEKLLATKGEDQN

>member
-142 DLDVPAGLDL
+142 DLDVPAGLDM

-164 PEELAKLAAKHQP
+164 PEELANLAAKHRP
-177 NATTVPPAPAEKAPA
+177 NAATVPPAPAEKAPA
-192 EEVHAPQVPAAEPAQ
+192 AEVHAPQVPAAEPAQ

-357 PPIQATPQE
+357 PPIQTAPQE
-366 PSAPVSKPQ
+366 PSVPVSKPQ

-394 QETPAAVQEA
+394 QETPADAQET
-404 PGNDTFRLSNHDST
+404 PGNDTFRLSNHDGT
-418 IHPEASGMPD
+418 IHPAASGMPD

-433 TAQEPEKENSVQMPE
+433 TAPQPEKENSVQMPE

-534 REMREHQEALLRE
+534 REMRERQEALLRE
-547 GVAPEVPQMA
+547 GVAPEVPQVA

-562 AEPQAPQA
+562 AE
-570 VPQAPQMAQ
+570 PQAPQMAQ
-579 AVPEVPQMAQTEPQA
+579 AVPEVPQIA
-594 PQMAQAEPQAPQAE
+594 PKVQQAEPQVPQAE

-613 ATVVPSAPQQQ
+613 
-624 VATQEQ
+624 
-630 ATPQQQVAPQ
+630 
-640 PKPSVPGA
+640 G
-648 PTPAAPVLAP
+648 PVLAP
-658 AKPADLPDIPRV
+658 AQPADLPDIPQV

-695 PAPAVQEVALPKHKT
+695 PAPAVQEVTLPKHKT

-720 QTKAPAIDDLHLQ
+720 QTKAPATDDLHLQ

-781 QPHVPPTPAQPAVQ
+781 QPQVPPIPAQPAVQ

-805 PAVQPAPVPQP
+805 PAVQPAPVPH
-816 APAPQPAV
+816 APQPAV
-824 QPAPVQQHAP
+824 QPAPVQ
-834 TPQPAPARPAALGP
+834 QPAPARPAALGP

-1113 ILEKLLATKGEDKN
+1113 ILEKLLATKGEDQN

>member
-99 NQDVTK
+99 NQNVTK

-121 FFSPSGAGDV
+121 FFSPSGAGDM

-177 NATTVPPAPAEKAPA
+177 NAATVPPAPAKKAPA
-192 EEVHAPQVPAAEPAQ
+192 EEVHAPQVPATAEPAQ
-207 GPAVPAAETPVPE
+207 GPAVPAAETPAPE

-357 PPIQATPQE
+357 PPIQTAPQE
-366 PSAPVSKPQ
+366 PSVPVSKPQ

-394 QETPAAVQEA
+394 QETPAAAQET
-404 PGNDTFRLSNHDST
+404 PGNDTFRLSNHDGA
-418 IHPEASGMPD
+418 INPAASGMPD

-433 TAQEPEKENSVQMPE
+433 TAPEPEKENSVQMPE

-454 TIAPVAGVSVRHFD
+454 TIAPVSGVSVRHFD

-491 ALEKTFNLET
+491 VLEKTFNLET

-534 REMREHQEALLRE
+534 REMRERQEALLRE
-547 GVAPEVPQMA
+547 GVAPEVPQVA
-557 PKVQQ
+557 PKVPQ
-562 AEPQAPQA
+562 AE
-570 VPQAPQMAQ
+570 PQAPQMAQ
-579 AVPEVPQMAQTEPQA
+579 AVPEVPQAEPQA
-594 PQMAQAEPQAPQAE
+594 PQMAQAVPDVPQVAPKVQQAEPQVPQAE

-613 ATVVPSAPQQQ
+613 
-624 VATQEQ
+624 
-630 ATPQQQVAPQ
+630 
-640 PKPSVPGA
+640 G
-648 PTPAAPVLAP
+648 PVLAP

-670 QPAQSVAPAQP
+670 QPAQSVAPAQS

-720 QTKAPAIDDLHLQ
+720 QTKAPATDDLHLQ

-781 QPHVPPTPAQPAVQ
+781 QPQVPPTPAQPAVQ
-795 PAPMQQPAPQ
+795 PAPMQHSAPQ
-805 PAVQPAPVPQP
+805 PAVQPAPVPH
-816 APAPQPAV
+816 APQPAV
-824 QPAPVQQHAP
+824 QPAPVQQPAP
-834 TPQPAPARPAALGP
+834 APQPAPVRPAALGP

-1113 ILEKLLATKGEDKN
+1113 ILEKLLATKGEDQN

-1247 RCGIINMEDVS
+1247 RCGIINMEDVR

>member
-35 AKKLAGYAQA
+35 AKKLAGYVQA

-177 NATTVPPAPAEKAPA
+177 NAATVPPAPAEKAPA
-192 EEVHAPQVPAAEPAQ
+192 EEVHAPQVPAAAEPAQ
-207 GPAVPAAETPVPE
+207 VPAVPAAETPVPE

-333 PAAQVSVPPAED
+333 PAAQASVPPAED
-345 KKPEEPAAQAAV
+345 KKPEKPAAQAAV
-357 PPIQATPQE
+357 PPIQAAPQE

-404 PGNDTFRLSNHDST
+404 PGNDTFRLSNHDGT
-418 IHPEASGMPD
+418 IHPAASGMPD

-433 TAQEPEKENSVQMPE
+433 TAPQPEKENSVQMPE

-454 TIAPVAGVSVRHFD
+454 TIAPVSGVSVRHFD

-475 NPDTDLP
+475 TPDTDLP

-491 ALEKTFNLET
+491 VLEKTFNLET

-534 REMREHQEALLRE
+534 REMRERQEALLRE
-547 GVAPEVPQMA
+547 GVAPEVPQVA

-562 AEPQAPQA
+562 AEPQ
-570 VPQAPQMAQ
+570 VPQMAQ
-579 AVPEVPQMAQTEPQA
+579 AVPEVPQIA
-594 PQMAQAEPQAPQAE
+594 PKVQQAEPQVPQAE

-613 ATVVPSAPQQQ
+613 
-624 VATQEQ
+624 
-630 ATPQQQVAPQ
+630 
-640 PKPSVPGA
+640 G
-648 PTPAAPVLAP
+648 PVLAP

-720 QTKAPAIDDLHLQ
+720 QTQAPATDDLHLQ

-781 QPHVPPTPAQPAVQ
+781 QPQVPPTPAQPAVQ
-795 PAPMQQPAPQ
+795 PAPMQQPA
-805 PAVQPAPVPQP
+805 VQPAPVPH
-816 APAPQPAV
+816 APQPAV
-824 QPAPVQQHAP
+824 QPAPVQQPAP
-834 TPQPAPARPAALGP
+834 APQPAPARPAALGP

-1113 ILEKLLATKGEDKN
+1113 ILEKLLATKGEDQN

>member
-142 DLDVPAGLDL
+142 DLDVPAGLDM

-164 PEELAKLAAKHQP
+164 PEELAKLAAKHRP
-177 NATTVPPAPAEKAPA
+177 DAAAVPPAPAEKAPA
-192 EEVHAPQVPAAEPAQ
+192 AEVHAPQVPAAEPAQ
-207 GPAVPAAETPVPE
+207 VPAVPAAETPVPE
-220 VSAPAEEGNP
+220 VSATAEEGNP

-357 PPIQATPQE
+357 PPIQTAPQE

-394 QETPAAVQEA
+394 QETPATVQEA
-404 PGNDTFRLSNHDST
+404 PGNDTFRLSNHDGT
-418 IHPEASGMPD
+418 INPAASGMPD

-433 TAQEPEKENSVQMPE
+433 TAPQPEKENSVQMPE

-534 REMREHQEALLRE
+534 REMRERQEALLRE
-547 GVAPEVPQMA
+547 GVAPEVPQVA

-562 AEPQAPQA
+562 AEPQ
-570 VPQAPQMAQ
+570 V
-579 AVPEVPQMAQTEPQA
+579 
-594 PQMAQAEPQAPQAE
+594 PQAE

-613 ATVVPSAPQQQ
+613 
-624 VATQEQ
+624 
-630 ATPQQQVAPQ
+630 
-640 PKPSVPGA
+640 G
-648 PTPAAPVLAP
+648 PVLAP
-658 AKPADLPDIPRV
+658 TKPADLPDIPRV

-720 QTKAPAIDDLHLQ
+720 QTKAPATDDLHLQ

-781 QPHVPPTPAQPAVQ
+781 QPQVPPIPAQPAVQ

-805 PAVQPAPVPQP
+805 PAVQPAPVPH
-816 APAPQPAV
+816 APQPAV
-824 QPAPVQQHAP
+824 QPAPVQQPAP
-834 TPQPAPARPAALGP
+834 APQPAPARPAALGP

-1113 ILEKLLATKGEDKN
+1113 ILEKLLATKGEDQN

-1247 RCGIINMEDVS
+1247 RCGIINMEDVC

>member
-192 EEVHAPQVPAAEPAQ
+192 EEVHAPQVPAAAEPAQ
-207 GPAVPAAETPVPE
+207 GPAVPAAETPAPE

-333 PAAQVSVPPAED
+333 PAAQ
-345 KKPEEPAAQAAV
+345 AAV
-357 PPIQATPQE
+357 PPIQTAPQE
-366 PSAPVSKPQ
+366 PSIPVSKPQ

-433 TAQEPEKENSVQMPE
+433 TAPQPEKENSVQMPE

-562 AEPQAPQA
+562 AEPQAPQ
-570 VPQAPQMAQ
+570 MAQ
-579 AVPEVPQMAQTEPQA
+579 AVPEV

-613 ATVVPSAPQQQ
+613 APDVPSAPQGQ
-624 VATQEQ
+624 VA
-630 ATPQQQVAPQ
+630 PQQQAIPQEQVAPQ

-648 PTPAAPVLAP
+648 PTPAGPVLAP

-695 PAPAVQEVALPKHKT
+695 PAQAVQEVALPKHKT

-816 APAPQPAV
+816 AV
-824 QPAPVQQHAP
+824 QPAPVQQPAP
-834 TPQPAPARPAALGP
+834 TPQPAPVRPAALGP

>member
-121 FFSPSGAGDV
+121 FFSPSEAGDV

-177 NATTVPPAPAEKAPA
+177 NAATVPPAPAEKAPA

-207 GPAVPAAETPVPE
+207 GPAVPAAETPAPE
-220 VSAPAEEGNP
+220 VSAPAEESNP

-325 GAATPEKA
+325 GTATPEKA

-357 PPIQATPQE
+357 PPLQTAPQE

-394 QETPAAVQEA
+394 QETPAAVQET
-404 PGNDTFRLSNHDST
+404 PGNDMFRLSNHDGT
-418 IHPEASGMPD
+418 INPAASGMPD

-433 TAQEPEKENSVQMPE
+433 TAPQPEKENSVQMPE

-491 ALEKTFNLET
+491 VLEKTFNLET

-534 REMREHQEALLRE
+534 REMRERQEALLRE
-547 GVAPEVPQMA
+547 GVAPEVPQIA

-562 AEPQAPQA
+562 AEPQ
-570 VPQAPQMAQ
+570 V
-579 AVPEVPQMAQTEPQA
+579 
-594 PQMAQAEPQAPQAE
+594 PQAE

-613 ATVVPSAPQQQ
+613 
-624 VATQEQ
+624 
-630 ATPQQQVAPQ
+630 
-640 PKPSVPGA
+640 G
-648 PTPAAPVLAP
+648 PVLAP
-658 AKPADLPDIPRV
+658 AQPADLPDIPQV

-720 QTKAPAIDDLHLQ
+720 QTKAPATDDLHLQ

-781 QPHVPPTPAQPAVQ
+781 QPQVPPIPAQPAVQ

-805 PAVQPAPVPQP
+805 PAVQPAPVPH
-816 APAPQPAV
+816 APQPAV
-824 QPAPVQQHAP
+824 QPAPVQQPAP
-834 TPQPAPARPAALGP
+834 APQPAPARPAALGP

-1113 ILEKLLATKGEDKN
+1113 ILEKLLATKGEDQN

-1135 DEITSLPPF
+1135 EEITSLPPF

>member
-164 PEELAKLAAKHQP
+164 PEELAKLAAKHRP
-177 NATTVPPAPAEKAPA
+177 DAAAVPPAPAEKAPA
-192 EEVHAPQVPAAEPAQ
+192 AEVHAPQVPAAAEPAQ
-207 GPAVPAAETPVPE
+207 GPAVPAAETPAPE

-357 PPIQATPQE
+357 PPIQTAPQE

-375 APEED
+375 VPEED

-394 QETPAAVQEA
+394 QETPAAAQEA
-404 PGNDTFRLSNHDST
+404 PGNDTFRLSNHDGT
-418 IHPEASGMPD
+418 INPKASGMPD

-433 TAQEPEKENSVQMPE
+433 TAPQPEKENSVQMPE

-491 ALEKTFNLET
+491 VLEKTFNLET

-534 REMREHQEALLRE
+534 REMRERQEALLRE
-547 GVAPEVPQMA
+547 GVAPEVPQVA

-562 AEPQAPQA
+562 AEPQ
-570 VPQAPQMAQ
+570 V
-579 AVPEVPQMAQTEPQA
+579 
-594 PQMAQAEPQAPQAE
+594 PQAE
-608 ISMPA
+608 ISMP
-613 ATVVPSAPQQQ
+613 T
-624 VATQEQ
+624 
-630 ATPQQQVAPQ
+630 
-640 PKPSVPGA
+640 
-648 PTPAAPVLAP
+648 APVLAP

-720 QTKAPAIDDLHLQ
+720 QTKAPATDDLHLQ

-781 QPHVPPTPAQPAVQ
+781 QPQVPPTPAQPAVQ
-795 PAPMQQPAPQ
+795 PAPMQHSAPQ
-805 PAVQPAPVPQP
+805 PAVQPAPVPH
-816 APAPQPAV
+816 APQPAV
-824 QPAPVQQHAP
+824 QPAPIQ
-834 TPQPAPARPAALGP
+834 QPAPARPAALGP

-1113 ILEKLLATKGEDKN
+1113 ILEKLLATKGEDQN

>member
-121 FFSPSGAGDV
+121 FFSPSEAGDV

-177 NATTVPPAPAEKAPA
+177 NAATVPPAPAEKAPA
-192 EEVHAPQVPAAEPAQ
+192 EEVHAPQVPAAAEPAQ
-207 GPAVPAAETPVPE
+207 GPAVPAAETPAPE

-325 GAATPEKA
+325 QAATPEKA

-357 PPIQATPQE
+357 PPIQTAPQE

-394 QETPAAVQEA
+394 QETPAAAQET
-404 PGNDTFRLSNHDST
+404 PGNDTFRLSNHDGT
-418 IHPEASGMPD
+418 IHPAASGMPD

-433 TAQEPEKENSVQMPE
+433 TAPQPEKENSVQMPE

-475 NPDTDLP
+475 NPDTNLP

-491 ALEKTFNLET
+491 VLEKTFNLET

-511 FQQTLDTETPELAHP
+511 FQQTLDTETPELEHP

-534 REMREHQEALLRE
+534 REMRERQEALLRE
-547 GVAPEVPQMA
+547 GVAPEVPQVA

-562 AEPQAPQA
+562 AEPQAPQ
-570 VPQAPQMAQ
+570 MAH
-579 AVPEVPQMAQTEPQA
+579 AVPEVPQIA
-594 PQMAQAEPQAPQAE
+594 PKVQQAEPQVPQAE

-613 ATVVPSAPQQQ
+613 
-624 VATQEQ
+624 
-630 ATPQQQVAPQ
+630 
-640 PKPSVPGA
+640 G
-648 PTPAAPVLAP
+648 PVLAP
-658 AKPADLPDIPRV
+658 AQPADLPDIPQV

-720 QTKAPAIDDLHLQ
+720 QTQAPATDDLHLQ

-781 QPHVPPTPAQPAVQ
+781 QPQVPPIPAQPAVQ

-805 PAVQPAPVPQP
+805 PAVQPAPVPH
-816 APAPQPAV
+816 APQPAV
-824 QPAPVQQHAP
+824 QPAPVQQPAP
-834 TPQPAPARPAALGP
+834 APQPAPARPAALGP

>member
-131 ANRDTIGRGSI
+131 ANRNTIGRGSI

-177 NATTVPPAPAEKAPA
+177 DAATVPPAPAEKAPA

-207 GPAVPAAETPVPE
+207 GPAVPAAETPAPE

-357 PPIQATPQE
+357 PPLQTAPQE
-366 PSAPVSKPQ
+366 PSVPVSKPQ

-394 QETPAAVQEA
+394 QETPAAAQET
-404 PGNDTFRLSNHDST
+404 PGNDTFRLSNHDGT
-418 IHPEASGMPD
+418 IHPAASGMPD

-433 TAQEPEKENSVQMPE
+433 TAPQPEKENSVQMPE

-534 REMREHQEALLRE
+534 REMRERQEALLRE
-547 GVAPEVPQMA
+547 GVAPEVPQVA

-562 AEPQAPQA
+562 AEPQAPQMAQA
-570 VPQAPQMAQ
+570 VPDVPQAEPQAPQMAQ
-579 AVPEVPQMAQTEPQA
+579 AVPEVPQIA
-594 PQMAQAEPQAPQAE
+594 PKVQQAEPQVPQAE

-613 ATVVPSAPQQQ
+613 
-624 VATQEQ
+624 
-630 ATPQQQVAPQ
+630 
-640 PKPSVPGA
+640 G
-648 PTPAAPVLAP
+648 PVLAP
-658 AKPADLPDIPRV
+658 AKPADLPDIPQV

-720 QTKAPAIDDLHLQ
+720 QTKAPATDDLHLQ

-781 QPHVPPTPAQPAVQ
+781 QPQVPPIPAQPAVQ

-805 PAVQPAPVPQP
+805 PAVQPAPVP
-816 APAPQPAV
+816 
-824 QPAPVQQHAP
+824 HA
-834 TPQPAPARPAALGP
+834 PQPAPARPAALGP

-1113 ILEKLLATKGEDKN
+1113 ILEKLLATKGEDQN

>member
-142 DLDVPAGLDL
+142 DLDVPAGLDM

-164 PEELAKLAAKHQP
+164 PEELAKLAAKHRP
-177 NATTVPPAPAEKAPA
+177 NAATVPPAPAEKAPA
-192 EEVHAPQVPAAEPAQ
+192 ADVHAPQGPAAEPAQGSAAAEPEQ
-207 GPAVPAAETPVPE
+207 GPAVPAAETPAPE

-317 GHITTRAA
+317 GHITTRTA

-357 PPIQATPQE
+357 PPIQTAPQE

-394 QETPAAVQEA
+394 QETPAAAQEA
-404 PGNDTFRLSNHDST
+404 PGNDTFRLSNHDGT
-418 IHPEASGMPD
+418 INPKASGMPD

-433 TAQEPEKENSVQMPE
+433 TAPQPEKENSVQMPE

-534 REMREHQEALLRE
+534 REMRERQEALLRE
-547 GVAPEVPQMA
+547 GVAPEVPQIA

-562 AEPQAPQA
+562 AEPQAPQMAQA
-570 VPQAPQMAQ
+570 VPDVPQAEPQAPQMAQ
-579 AVPEVPQMAQTEPQA
+579 AVPEVPQ
-594 PQMAQAEPQAPQAE
+594 AE

-613 ATVVPSAPQQQ
+613 
-624 VATQEQ
+624 
-630 ATPQQQVAPQ
+630 
-640 PKPSVPGA
+640 G
-648 PTPAAPVLAP
+648 PVLAP
-658 AKPADLPDIPRV
+658 AKPADLPDIPQV

-720 QTKAPAIDDLHLQ
+720 QTKAPATDDLHLQ

-781 QPHVPPTPAQPAVQ
+781 QPQVPPIPAQPAVQ

-805 PAVQPAPVPQP
+805 PAVQPAPVPH
-816 APAPQPAV
+816 APQPAV
-824 QPAPVQQHAP
+824 QPAPVQQPAP
-834 TPQPAPARPAALGP
+834 APQPAPARPAALGP

>member
-121 FFSPSGAGDV
+121 FFSPSEAGDV

-177 NATTVPPAPAEKAPA
+177 NAATVPPAPAEKAPA

-207 GPAVPAAETPVPE
+207 VPAVPAAETPAPE

-333 PAAQVSVPPAED
+333 PAAQVSVPPAKD

-357 PPIQATPQE
+357 PPIQTAPQE

-380 SLKIQIRAPQPQTA
+380 SLKIQIRAPQPQPA
-394 QETPAAVQEA
+394 QETPAAAQEA
-404 PGNDTFRLSNHDST
+404 PGNDTFRLSNHDGT
-418 IHPEASGMPD
+418 INPAASGMPD

-433 TAQEPEKENSVQMPE
+433 TAPQPGKENSVQMPE

-491 ALEKTFNLET
+491 VLEKTFNLET

-534 REMREHQEALLRE
+534 REMRERQEALLRE
-547 GVAPEVPQMA
+547 GVAPEVPQIA

-562 AEPQAPQA
+562 AEPQAPQ
-570 VPQAPQMAQ
+570 MAQ
-579 AVPEVPQMAQTEPQA
+579 AVPDVPQVA
-594 PQMAQAEPQAPQAE
+594 PKVQQAEPQVPQAE

-613 ATVVPSAPQQQ
+613 
-624 VATQEQ
+624 
-630 ATPQQQVAPQ
+630 
-640 PKPSVPGA
+640 G
-648 PTPAAPVLAP
+648 PVLAP

-720 QTKAPAIDDLHLQ
+720 QTQAPATDDLHLQ

-781 QPHVPPTPAQPAVQ
+781 QPQVPPIPAQPAVQ

-805 PAVQPAPVPQP
+805 PAVQPAPVPH
-816 APAPQPAV
+816 APQPAV
-824 QPAPVQQHAP
+824 QPAPVQQPAP
-834 TPQPAPARPAALGP
+834 APQPAPARPAALGP

-1113 ILEKLLATKGEDKN
+1113 ILEKLLATKGEDQN

>member
-131 ANRDTIGRGSI
+131 ANRNTIGRGSI
-142 DLDVPAGLDL
+142 DLDVPAGLDM

-164 PEELAKLAAKHQP
+164 PEELAKLAAKHRP
-177 NATTVPPAPAEKAPA
+177 NAATVPPAPAEKAPA
-192 EEVHAPQVPAAEPAQ
+192 AEVHAPQVPAAEPAQ

-357 PPIQATPQE
+357 PPLQTAPQE

-404 PGNDTFRLSNHDST
+404 PGNDTFRLSNHDGT
-418 IHPEASGMPD
+418 INPAASGMPD

-433 TAQEPEKENSVQMPE
+433 TAPQPEKENSVQMPE

-534 REMREHQEALLRE
+534 REMRERQEALLRE
-547 GVAPEVPQMA
+547 GVAPEVPQVA

-562 AEPQAPQA
+562 AE
-570 VPQAPQMAQ
+570 PQAPQMAQ
-579 AVPEVPQMAQTEPQA
+579 AVPEVPQIAPKVQQAEPQAPQMAQVVPDVPQAEPQA
-594 PQMAQAEPQAPQAE
+594 PQMAQAVPDVPQIAPQVQQAEPQVPQAE

-613 ATVVPSAPQQQ
+613 
-624 VATQEQ
+624 
-630 ATPQQQVAPQ
+630 
-640 PKPSVPGA
+640 G
-648 PTPAAPVLAP
+648 PVLAP

-720 QTKAPAIDDLHLQ
+720 QTKAPATDDLHLQ

-781 QPHVPPTPAQPAVQ
+781 QPQVPPIPAQPAVQ

-805 PAVQPAPVPQP
+805 PAVQPAPVPH
-816 APAPQPAV
+816 APQPAV
-824 QPAPVQQHAP
+824 QPAPVQQPAP
-834 TPQPAPARPAALGP
+834 APQPAPARPAALGP

>member
-131 ANRDTIGRGSI
+131 ANRNTIGRGSI
-142 DLDVPAGLDL
+142 DLDVPAGLDM

-164 PEELAKLAAKHQP
+164 PEELANLAAKHRP
-177 NATTVPPAPAEKAPA
+177 NAATVPPAPAEKAPA
-192 EEVHAPQVPAAEPAQ
+192 AEVHAPQVPAAEPAQ

-333 PAAQVSVPPAED
+333 PAAQASVPPAED

-357 PPIQATPQE
+357 PPIQAAPQE

-404 PGNDTFRLSNHDST
+404 PGNDTFRLSNHDGT
-418 IHPEASGMPD
+418 INPAASGMPD

-433 TAQEPEKENSVQMPE
+433 TAPQPEKENSVQMPE

-491 ALEKTFNLET
+491 VLEKTFNLET

-534 REMREHQEALLRE
+534 REMRERQEALLRE
-547 GVAPEVPQMA
+547 GVAPEVPQVAPKVPQIA

-562 AEPQAPQA
+562 AESQ
-570 VPQAPQMAQ
+570 V
-579 AVPEVPQMAQTEPQA
+579 
-594 PQMAQAEPQAPQAE
+594 PQAE

-613 ATVVPSAPQQQ
+613 
-624 VATQEQ
+624 
-630 ATPQQQVAPQ
+630 
-640 PKPSVPGA
+640 G
-648 PTPAAPVLAP
+648 PVLAP
-658 AKPADLPDIPRV
+658 AKPADLPDIPQV

-720 QTKAPAIDDLHLQ
+720 QTKAPATDDLHLQ

-781 QPHVPPTPAQPAVQ
+781 QPQVPPTPAQPAVQ
-795 PAPMQQPAPQ
+795 PAPMQHSAPQ
-805 PAVQPAPVPQP
+805 PAVQPAPVPH
-816 APAPQPAV
+816 APQPAV
-824 QPAPVQQHAP
+824 QPAPVQQPAP
-834 TPQPAPARPAALGP
+834 APQPAPARPAALGP

-1113 ILEKLLATKGEDKN
+1113 ILEKLLATKGEDQN
-1127 SAIMKHSP
+1127 SAIMKHNP

>member
-121 FFSPSGAGDV
+121 FFSPSEAGDV

-142 DLDVPAGLDL
+142 DLDVPAGLDM

-164 PEELAKLAAKHQP
+164 PEELAKLAAKHRP
-177 NATTVPPAPAEKAPA
+177 NAATVPPALAEKAPA
-192 EEVHAPQVPAAEPAQ
+192 EEVHAPQRPAAAEPAQ
-207 GPAVPAAETPVPE
+207 GPAVPAAETPAPK

-325 GAATPEKA
+325 QAATPEKA

-357 PPIQATPQE
+357 PPIQAAPQE

-404 PGNDTFRLSNHDST
+404 PGNDTFRLSNNDGT

-433 TAQEPEKENSVQMPE
+433 TAPEPEKENSVQMPE

-547 GVAPEVPQMA
+547 GVAPEVPQIAPKVQQAEPQAPQMA

-562 AEPQAPQA
+562 AEPQAPQ
-570 VPQAPQMAQ
+570 MA
-579 AVPEVPQMAQTEPQA
+579 
-594 PQMAQAEPQAPQAE
+594 QAE

-613 ATVVPSAPQQQ
+613 APDVPSASQGQ
-624 VATQEQ
+624 VA
-630 ATPQQQVAPQ
+630 PQQQVAPQ

-658 AKPADLPDIPRV
+658 AQPADLPDIPRV

-720 QTKAPAIDDLHLQ
+720 QTQAPATDDLHLQ

-781 QPHVPPTPAQPAVQ
+781 QPQVPPIPAQPAVQ

-805 PAVQPAPVPQP
+805 PAVQPAPVPH
-816 APAPQPAV
+816 APQPAV
-824 QPAPVQQHAP
+824 QPAPVQQPAP
-834 TPQPAPARPAALGP
+834 APQPAPARPAALGP

-1113 ILEKLLATKGEDKN
+1113 ILEKLLATKGEDQN

-1135 DEITSLPPF
+1135 EEITSLPPF

-1247 RCGIINMEDVS
+1247 RCGIINMEDVC

>member
-131 ANRDTIGRGSI
+131 ANRNTIGRGSI
-142 DLDVPAGLDL
+142 DLDVPAGLDM

-177 NATTVPPAPAEKAPA
+177 DAATVPPAPAEKAPA

-207 GPAVPAAETPVPE
+207 GPAVPAAETPAPE

-357 PPIQATPQE
+357 PPIQAAPQE

-394 QETPAAVQEA
+394 QETPAAAQET
-404 PGNDTFRLSNHDST
+404 PGNDMFRLSNHDGT
-418 IHPEASGMPD
+418 IHPAASGMPD

-433 TAQEPEKENSVQMPE
+433 TAPQPGKENSVQMPE

-491 ALEKTFNLET
+491 VLEKTFNLET
-501 TINKETLQRT
+501 TINKETIQRT

-534 REMREHQEALLRE
+534 REMRERQEALLRE
-547 GVAPEVPQMA
+547 GVAPEVSQVA

-562 AEPQAPQA
+562 AE
-570 VPQAPQMAQ
+570 PQAPQMAQ
-579 AVPEVPQMAQTEPQA
+579 AVPEVPQAVPEVQ
-594 PQMAQAEPQAPQAE
+594 QAEPQVPQAE

-613 ATVVPSAPQQQ
+613 
-624 VATQEQ
+624 
-630 ATPQQQVAPQ
+630 
-640 PKPSVPGA
+640 G
-648 PTPAAPVLAP
+648 PVLAP
-658 AKPADLPDIPRV
+658 AQPADLPDIPRV

-720 QTKAPAIDDLHLQ
+720 QTQAPATDDLHLQ

-781 QPHVPPTPAQPAVQ
+781 QPQVPPTPAQPAVQ
-795 PAPMQQPAPQ
+795 PAPMQQPA
-805 PAVQPAPVPQP
+805 VQPAPVPH
-816 APAPQPAV
+816 APQPAV
-824 QPAPVQQHAP
+824 QPAPVQQPAP
-834 TPQPAPARPAALGP
+834 APQPAPARPAALGP

-1113 ILEKLLATKGEDKN
+1113 ILEKLLATKGEDQN

-1247 RCGIINMEDVS
+1247 RCGIINMEDVR

>member
-164 PEELAKLAAKHQP
+164 PEELAKLAAKHRP
-177 NATTVPPAPAEKAPA
+177 DAATVPPAPAEKAPA
-192 EEVHAPQVPAAEPAQ
+192 EEVHAPQVPAAAEPAQ

-236 LIKDMEGTLLDQMPL
+236 LIKDMEGTLLDKMPL

-275 ANAGRDAKLG
+275 AKAGRDAKLG

-357 PPIQATPQE
+357 PPIQTAPQE

-433 TAQEPEKENSVQMPE
+433 TAPEPEKENSVQMPE

-534 REMREHQEALLRE
+534 REMREHQEALLRD
-547 GVAPEVPQMA
+547 GVAPEVPQVA

-562 AEPQAPQA
+562 AEPQ
-570 VPQAPQMAQ
+570 VPQMAQ
-579 AVPEVPQMAQTEPQA
+579 AVPEVPQ
-594 PQMAQAEPQAPQAE
+594 AE

-613 ATVVPSAPQQQ
+613 APDVPLASQGQ
-624 VATQEQ
+624 VAMQEQ
-630 ATPQQQVAPQ
+630 VVPQ

-658 AKPADLPDIPRV
+658 AQPADLPDIPRV
-670 QPAQSVAPAQP
+670 QPAQSVAPAQS

-720 QTKAPAIDDLHLQ
+720 QTQAPATDDLHLQ

-824 QPAPVQQHAP
+824 QPAPVQQPAP
-834 TPQPAPARPAALGP
+834 APQPAPARPAALGP

>member
-121 FFSPSGAGDV
+121 FFSPSEAGDV

-164 PEELAKLAAKHQP
+164 PEELAKLAAKHRP
-177 NATTVPPAPAEKAPA
+177 DAATVPPAPAEKAPA
-192 EEVHAPQVPAAEPAQ
+192 EEVHAPQVPAAAEPAQ
-207 GPAVPAAETPVPE
+207 VPAVPAAETPAPE

-275 ANAGRDAKLG
+275 ANTGRDAKLG

-325 GAATPEKA
+325 QAATPEKA

-357 PPIQATPQE
+357 PPIQTAPQE

-404 PGNDTFRLSNHDST
+404 PGNDTFRLSNHDGT
-418 IHPEASGMPD
+418 INPAASGMPD

-433 TAQEPEKENSVQMPE
+433 TAPQPEKENSVQMPE

-491 ALEKTFNLET
+491 VLEKTFNLET

-526 LRTETTAM
+526 LRTETTPM
-534 REMREHQEALLRE
+534 REMRERQEALLRE
-547 GVAPEVPQMA
+547 GVAPEVPQVA

-562 AEPQAPQA
+562 AEPQAPQI
-570 VPQAPQMAQ
+570 APKVQ
-579 AVPEVPQMAQTEPQA
+579 
-594 PQMAQAEPQAPQAE
+594 QAEPQVPQAE

-613 ATVVPSAPQQQ
+613 
-624 VATQEQ
+624 
-630 ATPQQQVAPQ
+630 
-640 PKPSVPGA
+640 G
-648 PTPAAPVLAP
+648 PVLAP

-720 QTKAPAIDDLHLQ
+720 QTKAPATDDLHLQ

-781 QPHVPPTPAQPAVQ
+781 QPQVPPTPAQPAVQ
-795 PAPMQQPAPQ
+795 PAPMQHSAPQ
-805 PAVQPAPVPQP
+805 PAVQPAPVPH
-816 APAPQPAV
+816 APQPAV
-824 QPAPVQQHAP
+824 QPAPVQQPAP
-834 TPQPAPARPAALGP
+834 APQPAPVRPAALGP

-1113 ILEKLLATKGEDKN
+1113 ILEKLLATKGEDQN

>member
-131 ANRDTIGRGSI
+131 ANRNTIGRGSI

-164 PEELAKLAAKHQP
+164 PEELANLAAKHRP
-177 NATTVPPAPAEKAPA
+177 NAATVPPAPAEKAPA
-192 EEVHAPQVPAAEPAQ
+192 EEVHAPQVPAAEPAAEPAQ
-207 GPAVPAAETPVPE
+207 GPAVPAAETPAPE

-333 PAAQVSVPPAED
+333 PAAQASVPPTED

-357 PPIQATPQE
+357 PPIQTAPQE

-394 QETPAAVQEA
+394 QETPAAAQET
-404 PGNDTFRLSNHDST
+404 PGNDTFRLSNHDGT
-418 IHPEASGMPD
+418 INPAASGMPD

-433 TAQEPEKENSVQMPE
+433 TAPQPEKENSVQMPE

-491 ALEKTFNLET
+491 VLEKTFNLET

-534 REMREHQEALLRE
+534 REMRERQEALLRE
-547 GVAPEVPQMA
+547 GVAPEVPQVA

-562 AEPQAPQA
+562 AEPQVPQMAQAVPDVPQA
-570 VPQAPQMAQ
+570 EPQAPQMAQ
-579 AVPEVPQMAQTEPQA
+579 AVPEVPQVA
-594 PQMAQAEPQAPQAE
+594 PKVQQAEPQVPQAE

-613 ATVVPSAPQQQ
+613 
-624 VATQEQ
+624 
-630 ATPQQQVAPQ
+630 
-640 PKPSVPGA
+640 G
-648 PTPAAPVLAP
+648 PVLAP

-720 QTKAPAIDDLHLQ
+720 QTKAPATDDLHLQ

-781 QPHVPPTPAQPAVQ
+781 QPQVPPTPAQPAVQ

-805 PAVQPAPVPQP
+805 PAVQPAPVPH
-816 APAPQPAV
+816 APQPAV
-824 QPAPVQQHAP
+824 QPVPVQQPAP
-834 TPQPAPARPAALGP
+834 APQPAPARPAALGP

>member
-131 ANRDTIGRGSI
+131 ANRNTIGRGSI
-142 DLDVPAGLDL
+142 DLDVPAGLDM

-164 PEELAKLAAKHQP
+164 PEELAKLAAKHRP
-177 NATTVPPAPAEKAPA
+177 DAATVPPAPAEKAPA
-192 EEVHAPQVPAAEPAQ
+192 EEVHAPQVPAAAEPAQ
-207 GPAVPAAETPVPE
+207 GPAVPAAETPAPE
-220 VSAPAEEGNP
+220 VSAPAEESNP

-333 PAAQVSVPPAED
+333 PVAQVSVPPAED

-357 PPIQATPQE
+357 PPIQTAPQE

-394 QETPAAVQEA
+394 QETPATVQEA
-404 PGNDTFRLSNHDST
+404 PGNDTFRLSNHDGT
-418 IHPEASGMPD
+418 INPEASGMPD

-433 TAQEPEKENSVQMPE
+433 TAPQPEKENSVQMPE

-454 TIAPVAGVSVRHFD
+454 TIAPVSGVSVRHFD

-491 ALEKTFNLET
+491 VLEKTFNLET

-534 REMREHQEALLRE
+534 REMRERQEVLLRE
-547 GVAPEVPQMA
+547 GVAPEVPQVA
-557 PKVQQ
+557 PKV
-562 AEPQAPQA
+562 
-570 VPQAPQMAQ
+570 
-579 AVPEVPQMAQTEPQA
+579 
-594 PQMAQAEPQAPQAE
+594 
-608 ISMPA
+608 
-613 ATVVPSAPQQQ
+613 
-624 VATQEQ
+624 
-630 ATPQQQVAPQ
+630 
-640 PKPSVPGA
+640 
-648 PTPAAPVLAP
+648 
-658 AKPADLPDIPRV
+658 
-670 QPAQSVAPAQP
+670 
-681 AKPQAAPVEAAPAQ
+681 
-695 PAPAVQEVALPKHKT
+695 
-710 FRIKLKKPLE
+710 
-720 QTKAPAIDDLHLQ
+720 
-733 NDNKAESVMQEN
+733 
-745 NEAKHTFRIRR
+745 
-756 KEPLTQPQA
+756 
-765 PLQPAAP
+765 
-772 RPEPVQAPQ
+772 
-781 QPHVPPTPAQPAVQ
+781 
-795 PAPMQQPAPQ
+795 
-805 PAVQPAPVPQP
+805 
-816 APAPQPAV
+816 
-824 QPAPVQQHAP
+824 
-834 TPQPAPARPAALGP
+834 
-848 NSTGARVEKPKT
+848 
-860 IDHSI
+860 
-865 ELPLSE
+865 
-871 LKKHNWPLEVPLVP
+871 
-885 TYTLE
+885 
-890 NLVIS
+890 
-895 VNRFAHA
+895 
-902 TTVSVI
+902 
-908 DAPGKLYNP
+908 
-917 LVLFGPTG
+917 PTG
-925 TGKTHFLNAIG
+925 INIG
-936 YAMSQKLGQENIFM
+936 
-950 TNGVRLSRGIQRYV
+950 V
-964 MEGNIDKFEKFM
+964 
-976 DSVKVLLIDDIHL
+976 
-989 IAVNEQNRVHISN
+989 
-1002 LLNKFLKAQKQIVIT
+1002 
-1017 SKYPPESLAKLE
+1017 
-1029 ELINFKL
+1029 
-1036 DSGWISELKS
+1036 
-1046 AHGPAH
+1046 
-1052 FKIVKKMLTDNGI
+1052 
-1065 DLTDN
+1065 
-1070 QVEAFFGAPNITLST
+1070 
-1085 VSRSI
+1085 
-1090 RRIKVLEQVIFPGL
+1090 
-1104 EGVDRSQVM
+1104 
-1113 ILEKLLATKGEDKN
+1113 
-1127 SAIMKHSP
+1127 
-1135 DEITSLPPF
+1135 
-1144 GKGEWGRIGFFYPQ
+1144 
-1158 NSSNMMNWMVYALS
+1158 
-1172 ERAKE
+1172 
-1177 LGIEGSFEI
+1177 
-1186 AVRSSYATE
+1186 
-1195 NVISSAFKIAN
+1195 
-1206 LCDNKK
+1206 
-1212 LKGAVILG
+1212 
-1220 PSLQVCDPSVR
+1220 
-1231 ENFYDILT
+1231 
-1239 HMLEVMLI
+1239 
-1247 RCGIINMEDVS
+1247 
-1258 LPSTYVK
+1258 
-1265 LISELLR
+1265 